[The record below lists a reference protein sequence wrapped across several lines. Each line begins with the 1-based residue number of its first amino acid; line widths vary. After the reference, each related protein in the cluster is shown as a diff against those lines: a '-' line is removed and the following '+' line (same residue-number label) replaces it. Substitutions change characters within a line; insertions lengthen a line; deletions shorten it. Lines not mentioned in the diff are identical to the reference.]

1 MRSSYIVNRSNG
13 LALFDTPIEFTFD
26 VLDDRRGVLKYLI
39 FLPVIIDRTASA
51 KDVVLSDVRSIY
63 RLDKIPMVIA
73 VYEPTESDRRIV
85 KQILV
90 PVIMNGIN
98 IHAADDGPDDL
109 EFYIAGKRSFGTDRS
124 DKVRCVCGRCQRFEK
139 AQIALIYI
147 E

>member
-63 RLDKIPMVIA
+63 RLDKIPMV
-73 VYEPTESDRRIV
+73 VRMHEPAKSDRRIV

-98 IHAADDGPDDL
+98 IHATNDSTDYL
-109 EFYIAGKRSFGTDRS
+109 EFYITGERSLGTDRC
-124 DKVRCVCGRCQRFEK
+124 DKVRCVCERRKRFEK